1 MGATWKYETMF
12 GSSFIEDNF
21 ESLLNSHGIET
32 YSIDYDAGETFV
44 DVVNGCRDINVDFIM
59 GYSLGCFLAM
69 ACLHQKHKGMILLD
83 PQSIIDHNQPKYI
96 EDIDTANKFFNTDI
110 ANKNHAV
117 SNTIDFSL
125 IKPARN
131 KTLFLF
137 SEYGRSKN
145 HLMDP
150 KNICFRSI
158 PNKQTVVIPNSSH
171 YIMLEPARF
180 DAAKTIS
187 EFVYG

>member
-12 GSSFIEDNF
+12 GSSFIKDNF
-21 ESLLNSHGIET
+21 ESLLNSHDIET
-32 YSIDYDAGETFV
+32 YSVDYDKEETFSDIV
-44 DVVNGCRDINVDFIM
+44 KACGDINADYIM
-59 GYSLGCFLAM
+59 GYSLGCFLAL
-69 ACLHQKHKGMILLD
+69 ACNKQTTKGIILLD
-83 PQSIIDHNQPKYI
+83 PQSIIDHTQKKYI
-96 EDIDTANKFFNTDI
+96 EDIDTANKFFDNDI

-125 IKPARN
+125 IKPIRN
-131 KTLFLF
+131 KTLFVF

-180 DAAKTIS
+180 DAAKVIT